1 MSQSPKFHTRAGS
14 RASLASVGQMPVIN
28 EDTNAIPMSTSPTT
42 PPPAMLRVPTKN
54 PRRSMGPPT
63 EGATIPYV
71 IGFQDMPPGILT
83 PAECK
88 DEGDDGDEDTVV
100 GQMTPTPP
108 VRPGNGQ
115 WDGENWK
122 PNNTQRRCHL
132 VLIVA
137 VILVVL
143 VGLAVGL
150 SLGLTKAS
158 ANNRRGNSQIAFASD
173 VPTGAFA
180 IDTLLQDS
188 STACTSN
195 PSTWSCLS
203 SQGGHVVRFYWN
215 ITQSGSGYL
224 ISSSNDPIVSSF
236 SNIPLTLLDGG
247 SEDERV
253 TFSFTLD
260 VTFEPPITATNRA
273 AKCTYTD
280 TTFEATLW
288 TKRGTQQPYSSVQKR
303 TGYGN
308 WTGLVEIAEKKNATL
323 GMPQCVDSQG
333 TVIADVQAEMGTCEC
348 AYRAKGWQ

>member
-28 EDTNAIPMSTSPTT
+28 EDTNAITMSTSPTT
-42 PPPAMLRVPTKN
+42 PPPAMLRVPAKN
-54 PRRSMGPPT
+54 PRRSMGPPA
-63 EGATIPYV
+63 EGPTIPYV
-71 IGFQDMPPGILT
+71 VGFQDMPPGFQT
-83 PAECK
+83 SAECK

-100 GQMTPTPP
+100 GQMTPRPP
-108 VRPGNGQ
+108 VRSGNGQ

-122 PNNTQRRCHL
+122 PNNSQRRCHL
-132 VLIVA
+132 ILIVA

-150 SLGLTKAS
+150 SLGLTKTS
-158 ANNRRGNSQIAFASD
+158 RRGSSQIIFVSD
-173 VPTGAFA
+173 LPTGAFA
-180 IDTLLQDS
+180 IDTILQDS

-203 SQGGHVVRFYWN
+203 SKGGHVVRFYWN
-215 ITQSGSGYL
+215 ITQSASGYL

-236 SNIPLTLLDGG
+236 SNIPLTLLDRGN
-247 SEDERV
+247 EDERL

-260 VTFEPPITATNRA
+260 VTFEPPVTATNRA

-280 TTFEATLW
+280 TTFQATLW

-303 TGYGN
+303 TGY
-308 WTGLVEIAEKKNATL
+308 WTGLVEISEKKNATL
-323 GMPQCVDSQG
+323 GVPQCVDSQG
-333 TVIADVQAEMGTCEC
+333 NVIADVQAEMGTCEC
-348 AYRAKGWQ
+348 AYRTKGWQ

>member
-1 MSQSPKFHTRAGS
+1 MPQSPQFHTRAGS

-28 EDTNAIPMSTSPTT
+28 EDSNAIPMSTSPTT
-42 PPPAMLRVPTKN
+42 PPPAILRVPTKN
-54 PRRSMGPPT
+54 PRRSIGYPAEGPI
-63 EGATIPYV
+63 IPYV
-71 IGFQDMPPGILT
+71 IGFQDMPPGVLT

-108 VRPGNGQ
+108 VRPGDSQ

-132 VLIVA
+132 ILIIA

-158 ANNRRGNSQIAFASD
+158 VKNRRGGSQTTFASNL
-173 VPTGAFA
+173 PTGAFA

-188 STACTSN
+188 SSACTSN
-195 PSTWSCLS
+195 PSTWSCIS
-203 SQGGHVVRFYWN
+203 PQGDHVVRFYWN
-215 ITQSGSGYL
+215 IKQSGSGYV

-247 SEDERV
+247 NEDERV

-260 VTFEPPITATNRA
+260 VTFEPPVTATNRA

-280 TTFEATLW
+280 TTYEATLW
-288 TKRGTQQPYSSVQKR
+288 TKRGAQQPYSSVQKR

-308 WTGLVEIAEKKNATL
+308 WTGLVEISEKKNATL
-323 GMPQCVDSQG
+323 GVPQCVDSQG
-333 TVIADVQAEMGTCEC
+333 TMIADVQAEMGTCEC
-348 AYRAKGWQ
+348 SYRTKGWQ